1 MYLPQQENGAAG
13 RSGFSPS
20 PLIFPEILHHIMFD
34 KVRIPAASLA
44 ALPLLFVATAH
55 AQEGQIVSEVE
66 IRGAVK
72 TAPQVATTAA
82 AGAGIK
88 TGETFTFEAFKEA
101 RKRILDVGLYV
112 SAFGRT
118 EITPDGS
125 KLRVIF
131 ELVENPVVAQI
142 VITGNKSVSQQIL
155 LGKLQTKPSDVLN
168 VQTLKQDLDR
178 IQQEYQSRGFAAFV
192 TNEVGIDPKT
202 GILLIPVEET
212 VVESIEFEGL
222 KKTRRGVILREMRT
236 KIGEPFN
243 RNTMQRDL
251 QRVLNLGLFSNV
263 QGWRSEDGS
272 DLGQLR
278 VIVPVE
284 EQRTGQVGVS
294 VGYSVR
300 QRLTG
305 TLSLNENNFQGRGQ
319 TLNASWT
326 VGGITAANQFDLG
339 FTEPW
344 VDKRNTSASI
354 NVYSRL
360 SYRFNRALSSNLTSG
375 TNTDQYFEER
385 RGGAITLAR
394 PLSDFTRIFASV
406 RSENVRANNLQ
417 ANYDQLSVSEI
428 NNIRGSLV
436 SRGNVSS
443 LTFRGVNNTR
453 DSEQDPASGIFF
465 SPALE
470 FGSGS
475 YQYEDPTANP
485 AFIDDATTPGVPR
498 ALVNTRTQNGT
509 FSKVNIDIRNYFPF
523 GGKRSLDNLRQPKS
537 VFASRLLFGT
547 STGNIGFS
555 EQYFIGGA
563 DTLRGYND
571 DRFWGNNTFLLSNEY
586 RFPLD
591 KRAGTLNGVFFVDI
605 GDAWGANGFN
615 RENITGFEQ
624 HNSFSP
630 RVGFGFGVR
639 IKTPVGPVRLDYGIG
654 ETNRT
659 HFSIAQTF

>member
-1 MYLPQQENGAAG
+1 MFDTLRISATVCFAA
-13 RSGFSPS
+13 F
-20 PLIFPEILHHIMFD
+20 PLIF
-34 KVRIPAASLA
+34 A
-44 ALPLLFVATAH
+44 ATAN

-66 IRGAVK
+66 IRGTVK
-72 TAPQVATTAA
+72 TAPQVASTAA

-88 TGETFTFEAFKEA
+88 TGEPFTADAFTEA
-101 RKRILDVGLYV
+101 RQRIRDIGLYG

-118 EITPDGS
+118 ETTPDG

-131 ELVENPVVAQI
+131 EVIENPVVQQI
-142 VITGNKSVSQQIL
+142 VIQGNKSLTQKIL
-155 LGKLQTKPSDVLN
+155 SEKLQTKAGDVLN

-192 TNEVGIDPKT
+192 TNDVGIDPKT
-202 GILLIPVEET
+202 GILLIPIEET
-212 VVESIEFEGL
+212 VVESIEFDGL
-222 KKTRRGVILREMRT
+222 KKTKRSVVLREMRT

-243 RNTMQRDL
+243 KNTIQRDL

-263 QGWRSEDGS
+263 QSYRPEDGS
-272 DLGQLR
+272 DLGQVRL
-278 VIVPVE
+278 VIPVE

-326 VGGITAANQFDLG
+326 VGGVTAANQFDLG

-344 VDKRNTSASI
+344 IDKRNTSASI

-360 SYRFNRALSSNLTSG
+360 SFRFNRALSDNLTSG
-375 TNTDQYFEER
+375 TNTDQYYEER
-385 RGGAITLAR
+385 RGGALTLAR

-417 ANYDQLSVSEI
+417 ANYDQLSVAEI

-443 LTFRGVNNTR
+443 VTFRGVNNTR
-453 DSEQDPASGIFF
+453 DSEQDPASGVFI

-470 FGSGS
+470 FGAGN
-475 YQYEDPTANP
+475 YLYEDPTANP

-498 ALVNTRTQNGT
+498 ALVNTRSQNGT
-509 FSKVNIDIRNYFPF
+509 FAKANIDIRNYFPF
-523 GGKRSLDNLRQPKS
+523 GGKRSLDNLRQPKT
-537 VFASRLLFGT
+537 VFATRLLIGT

-555 EQYFIGGA
+555 EQYFLGGA

-571 DRFWGNNTFLLSNEY
+571 DRFWGNNTFLFSNEY

-591 KRAGTLNGVFFVDI
+591 KRAGTLSGVFFVDV
-605 GDAWGANGFN
+605 GDAWGSNGFN

-639 IKTPVGPVRLDYGIG
+639 VKTPVGPVRLDYGIG